1 MTNHKNFTTAE
12 GRVSYPSV
20 FTPSINKLS
29 GKSSY
34 EITLLFPKTSP
45 HAQELKAIVVAA
57 AKEKFGDA
65 IPAKFK
71 NPLKDGDQAVESDGV
86 TPKKGY
92 AGMLYAKFS
101 VDSTKL
107 KPIVVDENVQPILEQ
122 SKFYGGCFARANA
135 AAFGYDKA
143 GNKGVSF
150 SLNSIQK
157 VRDGEPFGTVTP
169 DVSSVFKPVVDQSG
183 ADNAAN
189 YKKAAVASTNGFD
202 DLLN

>member
-1 MTNHKNFTTAE
+1 MTNHKNFTTIE

-20 FTPSINKLS
+20 FTPSANKLS

-45 HAQELKAIVVAA
+45 YIQQLKAIVVAA
-57 AKEKFGDA
+57 AKDKFGEA

-92 AGMLYAKFS
+92 AGMIYAKFS
-101 VDSTKL
+101 VDSTKA
-107 KPIVVDENVQPILEQ
+107 KPIIVDENVQPILEQ
-122 SKFYGGCFARANA
+122 SKFYGGCFARVNA
-135 AAFGYDKA
+135 SAFGYDHL

-150 SLNSIQK
+150 GLNNIQK
-157 VRDGEPFGTVTP
+157 TRDGEPFGIATP
-169 DVSSVFKPVVDQSG
+169 DVSSVFSPIVDQSG

-189 YKKAAVASTNGFD
+189 YKKPTTNN
-202 DLLN
+202 LLDF